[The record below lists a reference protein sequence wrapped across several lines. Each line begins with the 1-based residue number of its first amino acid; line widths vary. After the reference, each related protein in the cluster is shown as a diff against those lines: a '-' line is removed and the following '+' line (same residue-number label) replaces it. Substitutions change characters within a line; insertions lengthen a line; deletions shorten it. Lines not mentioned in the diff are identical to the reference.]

1 MHPRLVLDKP
11 RPAESRK
18 RIFTRVFDSSGSIPP
33 RKKAKRESSRAADDS
48 AERAAEEKMML
59 LGALKQDKDFQP
71 RYHIVDDLANS

>member
-18 RIFTRVFDSSGSIPP
+18 RIFARVFDSSGSIPP

-59 LGALKQDKDFQP
+59 LGALKQEKDFQP